1 MELRLL
7 SRSSLNSKKLPDHNY
22 VTAKKLPDHILN
34 IDSKNNRNRFIATL
48 LVLCVVLTACIVC
61 LVLGNSSIQATGS
74 TDSLEPSNDVALTD
88 EQVAQ
93 KEEEEKVRAE
103 FELRSTREKTL
114 SDLITSRF
122 GENSSAWGVY
132 VKGIDVD
139 FEVNFGSHQMKSAS
153 IIKPFIAATYFTNRD
168 VLAAQGV
175 NVANGDNLVQKM
187 ISASDNSATN
197 ALIDY
202 CGGFDAINDYCANS
216 GYADTHLGRYMLASS
231 VADDNFTSVKDCALL
246 LSRIYTGEVPSSNL
260 ILDAMFAQERR
271 SKIPAGIT
279 DGSRVAN
286 KTGEISGVE
295 NDIAIIE
302 GTHKYVLC
310 IMSDTGSSSSA
321 VSEIVALTRQINQAV
336 QAF

>member
-1 MELRLL
+1 MQD
-7 SRSSLNSKKLPDHNY
+7 SSNEAS
-22 VTAKKLPDHILN
+22 
-34 IDSKNNRNRFIATL
+34 
-48 LVLCVVLTACIVC
+48 
-61 LVLGNSSIQATGS
+61 LG
-74 TDSLEPSNDVALTD
+74 PSNEATFSA
-88 EQVAQ
+88 EEAQQ
-93 KEEEEKVRAE
+93 KEQEEKVRAE
-103 FELRSTREKTL
+103 LELKQARANTIK
-114 SDLITSRF
+114 DVITTEL
-122 GENSSAWGVY
+122 GEENRAWGVY

-175 NVANGDNLVQKM
+175 NVANGDNLVHKM

-216 GYADTHLGRYMLASS
+216 GYTDTHLGRYMLASN

-246 LSRIYTGEVPSSNL
+246 LSRIYAGEVPSSNL

-336 QAF
+336 QAL

>member
-1 MELRLL
+1 M
-7 SRSSLNSKKLPDHNY
+7 NTD
-22 VTAKKLPDHILN
+22 IQ
-34 IDSKNNRNRFIATL
+34 NNRNRFIISL
-48 LVLCVVLTACIVC
+48 FILFVILIVCIVC
-61 LVLGNSSIQATGS
+61 LIFSQSSTQALSSET
-74 TDSLEPSNDVALTD
+74 SLAPSNEATFNVEA
-88 EQVAQ
+88 AQ
-93 KEEEEKVRAE
+93 QKVQEGSERAE
-103 FELRSTREKTL
+103 IELRQTRENTL
-114 SDLITSRF
+114 KSVITNEL
-122 GENSSAWGVY
+122 GEANSAWGVY
-132 VKGIDVD
+132 VKGVDVD

-168 VLAAQGV
+168 ILAAQGI

-197 ALIDY
+197 TLIDY
-202 CGGFDAINDYCANS
+202 CGGFDVINDYCANS
-216 GYADTHLGRYMLASS
+216 GYVETHLGRYMLASNA
-231 VADDNFTSVKDCALL
+231 ADDNFTSVNDCATL
-246 LSRIYTGEVPSSNL
+246 LSRIYAGEVPASES
-260 ILDAMFAQERR
+260 ILQAMFAQERR

-321 VSEIVALTRQINQAV
+321 VGEIVGLTRAINQAV